1 MNHKDNCLKAP
12 NRQNFIKGSYLIMYG
27 SFSLSNRY
35 LSRFVQTNRYMNS
48 FRLFFLAF
56 FLLISGITRAQQTSF
71 VYMQTE
77 NNLPYKVFWN
87 GNTYPSSITGY
98 LVIPQ
103 VPPGIHPM
111 VVAFSAGIS
120 PDYTFIIPVA
130 DKPRGFSLRQSV
142 DNNWSLFDMIDFSLI
157 KGVLADKTPK
167 PEPETKITTETI
179 VQVIPET
186 KPEMKEPAKP
196 VEKPAVFNETPVVK
210 KEVPVPVKQRLV
222 STAGIMKIFEK
233 AGSAGIDQVY
243 IIVNGVK
250 SDTVALFIPDLK
262 EELPKP
268 QSASQ
273 TASISQSSDQGVQ
286 VRFSLIAVS
295 VPQRT
300 RKSLFSK

>member
-1 MNHKDNCLKAP
+1 
-12 NRQNFIKGSYLIMYG
+12 
-27 SFSLSNRY
+27 
-35 LSRFVQTNRYMNS
+35 MNS

-120 PDYTFIIPVA
+120 PDYTFTIPVA

-157 KGVLADKTPK
+157 KGTLASKTTK
-167 PEPETKITTETI
+167 PEPEVKVTVEPIAK
-179 VQVIPET
+179 VIPEN
-186 KPEMKEPAKP
+186 KPEIKEPAKP
-196 VEKPAVFNETPVVK
+196 AEHIETPILK
-210 KEVPVPVKQRLV
+210 KEVPVPVKQRLI

-268 QSASQ
+268 QTASQ

>member
-1 MNHKDNCLKAP
+1 MN
-12 NRQNFIKGSYLIMYG
+12 I
-27 SFSLSNRY
+27 
-35 LSRFVQTNRYMNS
+35 
-48 FRLFFLAF
+48 FRLFFLASF
-56 FLLISGITRAQQTSF
+56 CLVSGIINAQQTSF

-77 NNLPYKVFWN
+77 NNLPYKVLWN
-87 GNTYPSSITGY
+87 GNNYPSSATGY

-103 VPPGIHPM
+103 VPPGIHIM
-111 VVAFSAGIS
+111 VVAFSPGIS
-120 PDYTFIIPVA
+120 PDYTFTIPVA

-167 PEPETKITTETI
+167 PEPETKITTEPI

-186 KPEMKEPAKP
+186 KPEVKEPAKP

-210 KEVPVPVKQRLV
+210 KEVPVLVKQRLV

-233 AGSAGIDQVY
+233 AGATGIDQVY
-243 IIVNGVK
+243 VIVNGVK

-262 EELPKP
+262 AELPKP

-273 TASISQSSDQGVQ
+273 IAFISQSSDSLLQ
-286 VRFSLIAVS
+286 VGFSLVNVS
-295 VPQRT
+295 FPART
-300 RKSLFSK
+300 RKPLFSK